1 MRISIFPVALS
12 LFLFTACNKDSD
24 DPMVDKPVSTS
35 KNKIMPLGASR
46 VEGNRP
52 EYESYRYELW
62 KDLTEGGHTFDFIGT
77 QTDAGNYSNFQGKR
91 FDPDH
96 EGYGG
101 ATSGDLLSGIASRL
115 QFDTPDIVLF
125 SSPGGNDALE
135 ALPISN
141 AIANINAIIDAL
153 QSANPN
159 VTIIIEQLAPGK
171 TSIMTPA
178 LRSYMEQLQAEVLII
193 AQNQTTANSKVIPV
207 DMFTGF
213 TQNMLAD
220 DVHYNAAGAQFI
232 AERYY
237 GVLVGELR

>member
-1 MRISIFPVALS
+1 MKKSIFPIAIALFFFS
-12 LFLFTACNKDSD
+12 SCNKESD
-24 DPMVDKPVSTS
+24 ELTVDKPVSNS

-62 KDLTEGGHTFDFIGT
+62 KDLVAGGHTFDFIGT
-77 QTDAGNYSNFQGKR
+77 QTDAGSYPKINGNS

-101 ATSGDLLSGIASRL
+101 ATSADLLSGINSRL
-115 QFDTPDIVLF
+115 QLDIPDIVLF

-141 AIANINAIIDAL
+141 AIANINAIIDAI

-171 TSIMTPA
+171 NSIMTPA
-178 LRSYMEQLQAEVLII
+178 LRSYMELLQAEVLVI
-193 AQNQTTANSKVIPV
+193 AQNQSTTNSKVIPV
-207 DMFTGF
+207 DMYTGF

-232 AERYY
+232 ADRYY